1 MRKFITGYLIAAFM
15 IAALLA
21 GCVSAATAADGWT
34 TRQDPHGFALDVPPG
49 WALAYDAVH
58 RAAQVSGSDGTRVV
72 IRVVTTKAAVG
83 QSDGAAEGAMLAKQ
97 TDAAVAW
104 PAPHLVSPVIAT
116 FDATTGTG
124 RSGKAYFTWVSS
136 PAMSIGYLY
145 EASGGPAAFA
155 NDRAIVTRVF
165 SSYRILRAQPAAGA
179 SVAAAQYQTFAEPQE
194 HMYTVD
200 LPAGWTRM
208 GGAYRKS
215 ALDVR
220 PAFRAA
226 QSGAM
231 IASGD
236 PNIPFFAIPNRM
248 TAMGNLREGSWYDAG
263 PGVRLM
269 LRRYTDGTTFA
280 QQYARANF
288 GAPCANF
295 QLANVRA
302 RQDAVAQLDALYARL
317 GLSTQLTAGEAAFT
331 CTRSGAAMQG
341 YVFAATQQE
350 TTSGMGMWS
359 VPVLLAYFATPER
372 SASAHAAL
380 DRAVG
385 TYHIDDA
392 WAARNIQTAQKI
404 SEITTSTGHA
414 ISKIISDTY
423 WSKTESEN
431 RTFEKLDDAARGV
444 QNAIDPRTNEPI
456 KIDDRYEYNFISPY
470 GKILGSDVDAL
481 PGPQFQ
487 RILLTQ

>member
-1 MRKFITGYLIAAFM
+1 MRKFLTGYLIAAFI

-21 GCVSAATAADGWT
+21 GCVTAATAADGWT
-34 TRQDPHGFALDVPPG
+34 TRQDPRGFALDVPPG
-49 WALAYDAVH
+49 WSLAYDTAH

-72 IRVVTTKAAVG
+72 IRVVTTKQAVG
-83 QSDGAAEGAMLAKQ
+83 QNDGAAEGATLAKQ

-104 PAPHLVSPVIAT
+104 PAAHLVSPVIAT
-116 FDATTGTG
+116 YDATGGTG
-124 RSGKAYFTWVSS
+124 RSGKAYFTWASS

-145 EASGGPAAFA
+145 EASGDPAAFA
-155 NDRAIVTRVF
+155 NDRAIIARVF
-165 SSYRILRAQPAAGA
+165 SSYRILRAQPSATGTAPA
-179 SVAAAQYQTFAEPQE
+179 TQYQTFNEPQE

-200 LPAGWTRM
+200 LPTGWTRT

-215 ALDVR
+215 ALDIR
-220 PAFRAA
+220 PAFRAS
-226 QSGAM
+226 QTGAM

-236 PNIPFFAIPNRM
+236 PQIPFFAIPNRM

-269 LRRYTDGTTFA
+269 LRRYTDGATFA
-280 QQYARANF
+280 QQYARTNY
-288 GAPCANF
+288 GASCANF
-295 QLANVRA
+295 QFANVRN
-302 RQDAVAQLDALYARL
+302 RQDAVAQLGAVYARL
-317 GLSTQLTAGEAAFT
+317 GLPTQINAGEAAFT
-331 CTRSGAAMQG
+331 CTRNGVAMQG

-350 TTSGMGMWS
+350 TMGGMGMWS
-359 VPVLLAYFATPER
+359 VPVLLTYFATPDR

-380 DRAVG
+380 DRAVA

-423 WSKTESEN
+423 WSKAESEN

-444 QNAIDPRTNEPI
+444 QNAIDPRTQDRI
-456 KIDDRYEYNFISPY
+456 KIDDRYEYNFINPY